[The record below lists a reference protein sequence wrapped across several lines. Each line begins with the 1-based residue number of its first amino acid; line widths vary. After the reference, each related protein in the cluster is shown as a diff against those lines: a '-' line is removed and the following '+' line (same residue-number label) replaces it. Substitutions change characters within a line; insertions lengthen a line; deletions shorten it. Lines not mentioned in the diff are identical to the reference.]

1 MPRSMN
7 FLGKLIQILTL
18 PVLLLALAG
27 CNGSTGLVRAD
38 LDSPA
43 LANLKANAVQRCTGI
58 PKRWPE
64 KDLAQAEV
72 EKLVVQDRIDSQRC
86 ASASLS
92 FIRTIESRDKAL
104 TGSVKKK

>member
-1 MPRSMN
+1 M
-7 FLGKLIQILTL
+7 
-18 PVLLLALAG
+18 
-27 CNGSTGLVRAD
+27 
-38 LDSPA
+38 DSPA
-43 LANLKANAVQRCTGI
+43 LSGLKANAVKRCTGI

-92 FIRTIESRDKAL
+92 YIRTVESRDKGL
-104 TGSVKKK
+104 SGGTKK